1 MNYWTDNFCTKI
13 ILIHSRLPI
22 CRVASCSVQGF
33 QHDFLPALPS
43 SLCLS
48 SFCSYVK
55 CTSVASAMQTETSR
69 WINCL
74 LRQWHLKLVRTSLA
88 LLNSS
93 PFAWEDWWYSLL
105 VDTTVKYASHNE
117 ECAGSYWTNCITL
130 RTGAELCHGL
140 LSNAGAFDTGY
151 LCSALTM
158 QKRQPKAFDWVKA
171 GYSSIGKWIQ
181 LQSDS

>member
-171 GYSSIGKWIQ
+171 GFTY
-181 LQSDS
+181 L

>member
-1 MNYWTDNFCTKI
+1 MNYWTDNVCTKI

-55 CTSVASAMQTETSR
+55 CTSVASAMQTETSW

-74 LRQWHLKLVRTSLA
+74 LRQWHLKLVRTPLA

-93 PFAWEDWWYSLL
+93 PSAWEDWWYSLL

-117 ECAGSYWTNCITL
+117 ECAAATGQTASLLELEQSYVMVY
-130 RTGAELCHGL
+130 
-140 LSNAGAFDTGY
+140 Y
-151 LCSALTM
+151 LMLEPLTQVISA
-158 QKRQPKAFDWVKA
+158 
-171 GYSSIGKWIQ
+171 Q
-181 LQSDS
+181 L